1 MTLTIGSL
9 FSGIGGLE
17 LGLERAT
24 GARTIWQVERDPFC
38 QRVLAKHWP
47 DATRYDDVCTASAL
61 PFVDVM
67 CGGFPCQDIS
77 VAGKGAGIDGERSGL
92 WREYARII
100 DETKPRTVVVENV
113 AVIASRGLAR
123 VLHDLAGL
131 GYMGTWGVVAAAS
144 VGAPHLRR
152 RLFVVAAHPER
163 VELRDKQ
170 GWRSGACWAR
180 AREPRHLGEAGPAAH
195 TDVQHLDVPA
205 RPQRDEAPDVVG
217 PGSGGSAADADVNAG
232 GPRGADHAC
241 EGTRGRHPDQSPF
254 GAWCGW
260 VPASPVRRVDD
271 GIPARVDGPR
281 RRRPAA
287 DRHRLKALG
296 NAVVPQVAGVVGRAL
311 MELVD
316 FAGAH

>member
-232 GPRGADHAC
+232 GPRGLITPAKAR
-241 EGTRGRHPDQSPF
+241 EGGTL
-254 GAWCGW
+254 
-260 VPASPVRRVDD
+260 
-271 GIPARVDGPR
+271 I
-281 RRRPAA
+281 
-287 DRHRLKALG
+287 KALSARG
-296 NAVVPQVAGVVGRAL
+296 AAGSLHPQFVEWMMGFPPGWTDLDDDDLLPTDTDSRLLATPSSRRLPESSA
-311 MELVD
+311 EP
-316 FAGAH
+316 